1 MVELIL
7 NLKKNL
13 RMGFVKVFGLT
24 CGKGK
29 CDCENWFGRSLI
41 LRLQSENVLIQKNW
55 FNFGKW

>member
-41 LRLQSENVLIQKNW
+41 LRLQSENVLIQKN
-55 FNFGKW
+55 